1 MITVTTAVTISLFSM
16 WVFTKRLSIML
27 VAAALFALAQSQLVY
42 EVQTAI
48 AVNDLSSAKKI
59 VDSYQQQRGV
69 TPELAEAVSW
79 LARGELAAKDYAAA
93 DQYAKSGYALTMQQ
107 LAGRSVDVN
116 ENLATA
122 LGAVIEVHAQVLA
135 ARGSKAAAAQ
145 YLRTQLAKY
154 SSSSIGPRIQK
165 NLNLLT
171 LQGGPAPA
179 LDETRY
185 IGTRPPTLASLRGKP
200 VLMYFWAHWCVDCKA
215 EVPILAR
222 LKSEYASKGLTLI
235 GPTQLYGS
243 VAQGQEAPP
252 AAELQYIEQVRDRY
266 YADLRDVPVPV
277 SAANFRRYGAS
288 TTPTLV
294 LIDRAGRVAMY
305 HPGRMTYDE
314 LRVKVEE
321 VVGRG

>member
-1 MITVTTAVTISLFSM
+1 M
-16 WVFTKRLSIML
+16 WVFTKRLSIVL
-27 VAAALFALAQSQLVY
+27 LTTVLLALAQSQLID
-42 EVQTAI
+42 EVRTSIARNDFHTA
-48 AVNDLSSAKKI
+48 AEI
-59 VDSYQQQRGV
+59 VQSYQSQRGA
-69 TPELAEAVSW
+69 TPELAEAISW
-79 LARGELAAKDYAAA
+79 LARGELARSNYDAA
-93 DQYAKSGYALTMQQ
+93 DQYAKSGYTLATQQ

-135 ARGSKAAAAQ
+135 ERGNKAAAAQ

-154 SSSSIGPRIQK
+154 NSTSIGPRIQK

-185 IGTRPPTLASLRGKP
+185 IGAKPPTLVSLRGKP

-215 EVPILAR
+215 EAPILAR

-252 AAELQYIEQVRDRY
+252 AAEMQYIEQVRDKY

-277 SAANFRRYGAS
+277 SAANFRSYGAS

-294 LIDRAGRVAMY
+294 LINRAGRVAMY
-305 HPGRMTYDE
+305 HPGRMSYDE
-314 LRVKVEE
+314 LRAKIDE
-321 VVGRG
+321 VVSRKPS

>member
-1 MITVTTAVTISLFSM
+1 M
-16 WVFTKRLSIML
+16 WVFAKRIAVVL
-27 VAAALFALAQSQLVY
+27 VASTLLVLGQSQVI
-42 EVQTAI
+42 EQVRSAI
-48 AVNDLSSAKKI
+48 AANDFQSAKNI
-59 VDSYQQQRGV
+59 VEAYKQRGAS
-69 TPELAEAVSW
+69 PELAEAISW
-79 LARGELAAKDYAAA
+79 LARGELARNNYNAA
-93 DQYAKSGYALTMQQ
+93 DQYAKSAYTLATQQ
-107 LAGRSVDVN
+107 LAGRSADVN

-122 LGAVIEVHAQVLA
+122 LGAAIEVHAQVLA
-135 ARGSKAAAAQ
+135 ERGNKAAGAQ

-154 SSSSIGPRIQK
+154 SATSIGPRIQK

-171 LQGGPAPA
+171 LQGSLAPA

-185 IGTRPPTLASLRGKP
+185 IGAKPPTLASLRGKP
-200 VLMYFWAHWCVDCKA
+200 VLMYFWAHWCPDCRA

-243 VAQGQEAPP
+243 IAQGQDAPP
-252 AAELQYIEQVRDRY
+252 AAEMQYIEQVRDKY

-314 LRVKVEE
+314 LRAKIDE
-321 VVGRG
+321 VVSGKRS

>member
-1 MITVTTAVTISLFSM
+1 MTTAVTISLFSM
-16 WVFTKRLSIML
+16 WVFTKRLSIVL
-27 VAAALFALAQSQLVY
+27 LTTVLLALSQSQLID
-42 EVQTAI
+42 EVRTSIDRNDLQTA
-48 AVNDLSSAKKI
+48 AGI
-59 VDSYQQQRGV
+59 VQSYQTHRGE

-79 LARGELAAKDYAAA
+79 LARGELAQSNYDAA
-93 DQYAKSGYALTMQQ
+93 DQYAKSGYTLAIRL

-135 ARGSKAAAAQ
+135 RGNKAAAAQ

-154 SSSSIGPRIQK
+154 GSSSIGPRIQK

-171 LQGGPAPA
+171 LQGSPAPA

-185 IGTRPPTLASLRGKP
+185 IGTKPPTLTSLRGKP
-200 VLMYFWAHWCVDCKA
+200 VLLYFWAHWCVDCKA

-222 LKSEYASKGLTLI
+222 LKSEYANKGLMLI

-243 VAQGQEAPP
+243 VAQGLEAPP
-252 AAELQYIEQVRDRY
+252 AAEMQYIEQVRDKY
-266 YADLRDVPVPV
+266 YAALRDVPVPV
-277 SAANFRRYGAS
+277 SAANFQRYGAS

-314 LRVKVEE
+314 LRAKIDE
-321 VVGRG
+321 VVSGKRT

>member
-1 MITVTTAVTISLFSM
+1 M
-16 WVFTKRLSIML
+16 WVFTKRLSVVL
-27 VAAALFALAQSQLVY
+27 LATVLLALAQSQLID
-42 EVQTAI
+42 EVRTLI
-48 AVNDLSSAKKI
+48 ARNNFQAAAEI
-59 VDSYQQQRGV
+59 IQSYQSQHGA
-69 TPELAEAVSW
+69 TPELAEAISW
-79 LARGELAAKDYAAA
+79 LARGELARSNYDPA
-93 DQYAKSGYALTMQQ
+93 DHYAKSGYTLATQQ

-135 ARGSKAAAAQ
+135 ERGNKAAAAQ

-154 SSSSIGPRIQK
+154 NATSIGPRIQK

-171 LQGGPAPA
+171 LQGSLAPQ
-179 LDETRY
+179 LDETHY
-185 IGTRPPTLASLRGKP
+185 IGAKPPTLASLRGKP

-235 GPTQLYGS
+235 GPTQLYGAI
-243 VAQGQEAPP
+243 AQGQEAPP
-252 AAELQYIEQVRDRY
+252 AAEMQYIEQVRDKY
-266 YADLRDVPVPV
+266 YSDLRDVPVPV

-294 LIDRAGRVAMY
+294 LIDRSGRVAMY

-314 LRVKVEE
+314 LRSKVDE
-321 VVGRG
+321 VVSGKRS

>member
-1 MITVTTAVTISLFSM
+1 MWGFGRRISVLLLA
-16 WVFTKRLSIML
+16 T
-27 VAAALFALAQSQLVY
+27 ALAAVSQSQFVE
-42 EVQTAI
+42 EVRTAI
-48 AVNDLSSAKKI
+48 ARNDLQSAAQMI
-59 VDSYQQQRGV
+59 QSYQGQRGE

-79 LARGELAAKDYAAA
+79 LARGELAANDYAAA
-93 DQYAKSGYALTMQQ
+93 DQYAKNGYAVAIRL

-135 ARGSKAAAAQ
+135 ERGNKAAAAQ

-154 SSSSIGPRIQK
+154 NSSSIGPRIQK

-171 LQGGPAPA
+171 LQGSPAPA

-185 IGTRPPTLASLRGKP
+185 IGTKPPTLASLRGKP

-252 AAELQYIEQVRDRY
+252 ATEMQYIEQVRNRY

-294 LIDRAGRVAMY
+294 LIDRAGRVVMY

-314 LRVKVEE
+314 LRAKIDE
-321 VVGRG
+321 VVSGKRS

>member
-1 MITVTTAVTISLFSM
+1 M
-16 WVFTKRLSIML
+16 WVFAKRIAVVLLASTLL
-27 VAAALFALAQSQLVY
+27 VLGQSQVT
-42 EVQTAI
+42 EQVRSAI
-48 AVNDLSSAKKI
+48 AANDFQSAKNI
-59 VDSYQQQRGV
+59 VEAYKQRGAS
-69 TPELAEAVSW
+69 PELAEAFSW
-79 LARGELAAKDYAAA
+79 LARGELARNNYNAA
-93 DQYAKSGYALTMQQ
+93 DQYAKSAYTLATQQ
-107 LAGRSVDVN
+107 LAGRSADVN

-122 LGAVIEVHAQVLA
+122 LGAAIEVHAQVLA
-135 ARGSKAAAAQ
+135 ERGNKAAGAQ

-154 SSSSIGPRIQK
+154 SATSIGPRIQK

-171 LQGGPAPA
+171 LQGSLAPA

-185 IGTRPPTLASLRGKP
+185 IGAKPPTLASLRGKP
-200 VLMYFWAHWCVDCKA
+200 VLMYFWAHWCPDCRA

-243 VAQGQEAPP
+243 IAQGQDAPP
-252 AAELQYIEQVRDRY
+252 AAEMQYIEQVRDKY

-294 LIDRAGRVAMY
+294 LIDRTGRVAMY

-314 LRVKVEE
+314 LRAKIDE
-321 VVGRG
+321 VVSGKRS

>member
-1 MITVTTAVTISLFSM
+1 M
-16 WVFTKRLSIML
+16 WVSDKRLSIVL
-27 VAAALFALAQSQLVY
+27 LATVLLALAQSQLVD
-42 EVQTAI
+42 EVRTSIARNDLQTAAQI
-48 AVNDLSSAKKI
+48 I
-59 VDSYQQQRGV
+59 QSYQSKRGE

-79 LARGELAAKDYAAA
+79 LARGELTGSNYDAA
-93 DQYAKSGYALTMQQ
+93 DQYAKNAYSLATRE

-122 LGAVIEVHAQVLA
+122 LGAAIEVHAQVLA
-135 ARGSKAAAAQ
+135 EHGNKAAAAQ
-145 YLRTQLAKY
+145 YLKAQLLKY
-154 SSSSIGPRIQK
+154 DSTSIGERIQK

-171 LQGGPAPA
+171 LQGSPAPA
-179 LDETRY
+179 LVEARY
-185 IGTRPPTLASLRGKP
+185 IGAKPPTLASLRGKP

-243 VAQGQEAPP
+243 IAQGQDAPP
-252 AAELQYIEQVRDRY
+252 AAEMQYIEQVRDKY

-294 LIDRAGRVAMY
+294 LIDRSGRVAMY

-314 LRVKVEE
+314 LRAKIEE
-321 VVGRG
+321 VVSGKHS